1 MQVQPYI
8 NFDGRCEEALE
19 FYSRSLGAEVTAKM
33 AYKDAPPSDGSEPG
47 CGPDFTPPAE
57 KIMHSAFRV
66 GETTIMAS
74 DCFCSGQPKFQGIS
88 LALTTANDAE
98 AKQRFDALADGGKV
112 EMPLAKT
119 FFASSFGVVVDRF
132 GVSWM
137 IVTQA

>member
-1 MQVQPYI
+1 MQVQPYL

-19 FYSRSLGAEVTAKM
+19 FYSRAIGAEVMQKM

-47 CGPDFTPPAE
+47 CGPGFNPPPD
-57 KIMHSAFRV
+57 KIMHSAFRI

-74 DCFCSGQPKFQGIS
+74 DCFCSGKPTFQGIS
-88 LALTTANDAE
+88 LALTVANDA
-98 AKQRFDALADGGKV
+98 AAQRAFAALGDGGKV